1 MHTYLRLIISIQDS
15 DDSYSICSVCNGIF
29 IDVED
34 YTDHTCKPIEDES
47 KIKHVLPD
55 KKRIKREKEESDGK

>member
-1 MHTYLRLIISIQDS
+1 MQDS
-15 DDSYSICSVCNGIF
+15 DDSYSICSICNGIF

-34 YTDHTCKPIEDES
+34 YTDHTCQPIEDES

-55 KKRIKREKEESDGK
+55 KKNFNEKKRKVMVSKF